1 MTKRDFLHNGGLDFT
16 VEKVPVHTYDVLH
29 ADDYNKTPFFATVN
43 VNSGEAWGT
52 VKSKYTVK
60 QNHELLDYILEKIG
74 DGNYDLSESKCG
86 HFNHGRKVY
95 FYIKTTYT
103 ADWGQEQADT
113 FVYGLSSHDGSQKL
127 VFGVCNKIHSC
138 SNMFGVLMND
148 KDKAHIVK
156 HTKAISSIEGSN
168 TLEDMINSNIRGI
181 SNLMKTMQRHQITYD
196 NSIVSDVMDIVANS
210 KGKVLRTPYYTRRN
224 LVEDSVRAEMNTKG
238 NTYYGL
244 FNGMTH
250 YITHNM
256 ESNDNIMNSIVGKG
270 SEISK
275 KVVQKIVK
283 HMKENGCLN

>member
-1 MTKRDFLHNGGLDFT
+1 MVFR
-16 VEKVPVHTYDVLH
+16 
-29 ADDYNKTPFFATVN
+29 
-43 VNSGEAWGT
+43 
-52 VKSKYTVK
+52 
-60 QNHELLDYILEKIG
+60 
-74 DGNYDLSESKCG
+74 
-86 HFNHGRKVY
+86 
-95 FYIKTTYT
+95 
-103 ADWGQEQADT
+103 GQEQADT

-181 SNLMKTMQRHQITYD
+181 SNLMKTMQRHQITSD
-196 NSIVSDVMDIVANS
+196 NPIVSDVMDIVANS
-210 KGKVLRTPYYTRRN
+210 KGKVLRTPYYTRRD

-256 ESNDNIMNSIVGKG
+256 ESNDNVMNSIVGKG

>member
-1 MTKRDFLHNGGLDFT
+1 MTKRDFLNNGGLDFT

-43 VNSGEAWGT
+43 VNSGEALGT

-60 QNHELLDYILEKIG
+60 QNHELLNYILEKIG
-74 DGNYDLSESKCG
+74 EGNYDLSESKCG

-103 ADWGQEQADT
+103 ADWGQEKADT

-181 SNLMKTMQRHQITYD
+181 SNLMKTMQRHQIT
-196 NSIVSDVMDIVANS
+196 NNNPIVSDVMDIVANS
-210 KGKVLRTPYYTRRN
+210 KGKVLRTPYYTRRD
-224 LVEDSVRAEMNTKG
+224 LVEDSVRNEMNAKG

-250 YITHNM
+250 YITHKM
-256 ESNDNIMNSIVGKG
+256 ESNDNVMNSIVGKG
-270 SEISK
+270 SDISK

>member
-1 MTKRDFLHNGGLDFT
+1 MTRQEFLHNGGLDFT

-29 ADDYNKTPFFATVN
+29 ADDYNKTPFYATVN
-43 VNSGEAWGT
+43 VNSGEALGT

-60 QNHELLDYILEKIG
+60 QNNELLDYILEKIG
-74 DGNYDLSESKCG
+74 DGNYDLAESKCG

-95 FYIKTTYT
+95 FYIKTTYK
-103 ADWGQEQADT
+103 ADWGQELADT

-181 SNLMKTMQRHQITYD
+181 SNLMKKMQGHRL
-196 NSIVSDVMDIVANS
+196 SMESPIVSGVMDIVADS
-210 KGKVLRTPYYTRRN
+210 KGKALRTPYYTRRK
-224 LVEDSVRAEMNTKG
+224 LVEESVLSEMQSKG

-256 ESNDNIMNSIVGKG
+256 ESDDNVMNSIVGKG

-283 HMKENGCLN
+283 HMKETGCLN

>member
-1 MTKRDFLHNGGLDFT
+1 MTRQDFLHNGGLDFT
-16 VEKVPVHTYDVLH
+16 VKKVPVHTFDVP
-29 ADDYNKTPFFATVN
+29 ANRYNKTPFYATVN
-43 VNSGEAWGT
+43 VNSGEALGT

-74 DGNYDLSESKCG
+74 EGNYDLSESKCG

-148 KDKAHIVK
+148 KEKAHIVK

-196 NSIVSDVMDIVANS
+196 NPIVSDVMDIVANS
-210 KGKVLRTPYYTRRN
+210 KGKVLRTPYYTRRD

-256 ESNDNIMNSIVGKG
+256 ESDDNVMNSIVGKG